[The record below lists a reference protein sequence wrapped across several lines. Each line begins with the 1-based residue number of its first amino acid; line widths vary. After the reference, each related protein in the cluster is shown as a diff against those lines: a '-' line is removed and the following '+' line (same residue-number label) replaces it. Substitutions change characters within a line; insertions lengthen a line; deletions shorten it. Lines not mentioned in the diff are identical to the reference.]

1 MKKFMAF
8 AVLFVVI
15 NCMFQN
21 LAMGSLAKA
30 TNYNALITSQAVFK
44 SGDLYIYSPFKFLP
58 LYGEFGKQFPNFFR
72 FGAFLSFIGFA
83 ISLLTPVVFYLH
95 SSKKNLDSGGSSNW
109 ATKKELK
116 KAKVLVNPGFS
127 GNAVIVGCWDSG
139 LNYEQ
144 VFVFCRKT
152 AIFLVKI
159 RDLGKNIDWEKV
171 KKELETP
178 YNAELVQT
186 AEIFDLT
193 WRLLRLFSPFTKRQY
208 LIDDE
213 PSHLLMGAPSR
224 TGKGI
229 GIVIPTLLTWMG
241 SLVCADP
248 KRENLGITG
257 DYRENCL
264 GHTVLEFA
272 PADRRK
278 TARFNPVNEIR
289 WGTHYEGHDVENIVG
304 ILVGEG
310 NGRDP
315 HWPNSAKSLII
326 GVLTHLK
333 YKHARLNFLNGAT
346 PGDKDYIETSFYHVY
361 EFLSTKG
368 SGEDPSIL
376 GKINDELN
384 AAGNMDSPL
393 FTPHF
398 SEMTHLFVFNK
409 RSDLPKLELVI
420 TEAKAAQIL
429 NFSYEAQKTP
439 WLHPVVA
446 EKLGGFASKAP
457 NEASGVVS
465 TALVALQI
473 FSEKIIIE
481 NTCTSDFA
489 LSDIMQSEKPT
500 DLFLVVP
507 PSDLARAGHL
517 FRLIIEL
524 LVIRNTEVLGQNK
537 HKCLLLIDEFPAFG
551 KMDQLIRELGYIAG
565 YGFKTLLVFQGMEQ
579 IKNIYKNNFEML
591 VNTTT
596 QIFFAPNDD
605 ATRAYVSKMLDK
617 KTILV
622 KQESGSDGLFAKKNY
637 TWIEKERL
645 LLMPGETSSKLGN
658 HAALILKNLKIMS
671 PKNKFFMMEDL
682 MKRIMQGKKA
692 SRGRVGL
699 RKGVK

>member
-1 MKKFMAF
+1 MKKFIAF
-8 AVLFVVI
+8 VMLFVAI
-15 NCMFQN
+15 NCLFQN

-44 SGDLYIYSPFKFLP
+44 NESIYIYSPFKFLS

-83 ISLLTPVVFYLH
+83 LSLLTPAIFYLQCYQ
-95 SSKKNLDSGGSSNW
+95 KNLDSAGSAKW
-109 ATKKELK
+109 ANKKDLER
-116 KAKVLVNPGFS
+116 AKVLVDPGFI
-127 GNAVIVGCWDSG
+127 GNAVIVGCWDTG
-139 LNYEQ
+139 MDYEK
-144 VFVFCRKT
+144 VFAFCRKT
-152 AIFLVKI
+152 ATAFVKL
-159 RDLGKNIDWEKV
+159 RNLGKKIDWGKV
-171 KKELETP
+171 SKELENP

-186 AEIFDLT
+186 TEIFNST
-193 WRLLRLFSPFTKRQY
+193 WSWLRLFSPFTKRQY
-208 LIDDE
+208 FIDDE

-229 GIVIPTLLTWMG
+229 GIVIPTLLTWSG

-257 DYRENCL
+257 DYRERCL

-315 HWPNSAKSLII
+315 HWPNSAKALII

-333 YKHARLNFLNGAT
+333 YKHARLNFLNGAA
-346 PGDKDYIETSFYHVY
+346 PGAKDYIETSFYHVY

-376 GKINDELN
+376 GKVNDELN
-384 AAGNMDSPL
+384 AAGNTDSPL
-393 FTPHF
+393 FAPHF

-473 FSEKIIIE
+473 FSEKIVIE

-565 YGFKTLLVFQGMEQ
+565 YGFKALLVFQGLEQ

-605 ATRAYVSKMLDK
+605 TTRDYVSKLLGK

-622 KQESGSDGLFAKKNY
+622 KQESGSSGLLTRKNY
-637 TWIEKERL
+637 TYIEKERP
-645 LLMPGETSSKLGN
+645 LLMPDETTSALGN
-658 HAALILKNLKIMS
+658 SSVMILKNLRIFS
-671 PKNKFFMMEDL
+671 PKNKFFMMEDF
-682 MKRIMQGKKA
+682 MKRIIQGKKA

-699 RKGVK
+699 RKEE